1 MNTLPK
7 VYILGDS
14 ISIHYGPFLQQH
26 LRGVM
31 DYARKEGEDEALL
44 NLDHPAGANG
54 GDSARVLA
62 FLQAKSCAGGIDA
75 DVLLVNCGLH
85 DIRTDPTTGA
95 KQITPERYAENLRAI
110 IKTVAAMK
118 PKLVWV
124 RSTSLNETVHNSRDV
139 GFHRFIADLDAYNA
153 IADAIMHEAKVPVID
168 LHTFTLNL
176 GADLYC
182 DHVHYHEPIREK
194 QAAFIAGWLAV
205 FSR

>member
-1 MNTLPK
+1 MSTLPK

-95 KQITPERYAENLRAI
+95 KQITPSATLKICARLS
-110 IKTVAAMK
+110 K
-118 PKLVWV
+118 P
-124 RSTSLNETVHNSRDV
+124 SR
-139 GFHRFIADLDAYNA
+139 R
-153 IADAIMHEAKVPVID
+153 
-168 LHTFTLNL
+168 
-176 GADLYC
+176 
-182 DHVHYHEPIREK
+182 
-194 QAAFIAGWLAV
+194 
-205 FSR
+205 